1 MANSAKILKEDVD
14 PRAIHPRDLTTDCYY
29 VHRIDGQVDLAR
41 AGGMVHVFDTYHDYG
56 IKLKRIKHAGG
67 YRNPK
72 FQEPQI

>member
-1 MANSAKILKEDVD
+1 MANSAKILRENVD
-14 PRAIHPRDLTTDCYY
+14 ISSINPRDLTTDCYFVY
-29 VHRIDGQVDLAR
+29 RVDNQVDLAR
-41 AGGMVHVFDTYHDYG
+41 AAGLVHVFDTYHDIG

>member
-1 MANSAKILKEDVD
+1 MANSAKILREDID
-14 PRAIHPRDLTTDCYY
+14 ASSISPRDLTTDCYFVY
-29 VHRIDGQVDLAR
+29 RLDGQIDVAK
-41 AGGMVHVFDTYHDYG
+41 AGGIVHVFDTYHDYG